1 MADETRS
8 QAEQAGKDGADPQA
22 SAVPAGKPA
31 AAAAEAAAPAKP
43 EARKKSAA
51 PARAGAEAVRKPV
64 AGKADKAK
72 APAAAARPRPKP
84 KPKAPPEPPRAPED
98 QAPPDDM
105 EIPAMVTA
113 VQNGVSGA
121 VRKVTFWVGDW
132 TVVVAA
138 DRLLDVMRFLKDDAA
153 TAFDY
158 CSDVTA
164 ADWPPRE
171 KRFDVIYCLYS
182 TRLRHRLRVKVRVGE
197 EDPVESVTQ
206 LWPAAD
212 WLEREVYDQ
221 FGIDIVNHP
230 DLRRILMPEQW
241 QGHPQRKDYPLE
253 GPGELLMENPQ
264 DWLRVRNLPDEV
276 GAGVDTDA
284 EIE

>member
-1 MADETRS
+1 MADKTESRADQSGQDGGGPQPDAAAAPGTAKS
-8 QAEQAGKDGADPQA
+8 DPGAGGPAGGKPA
-22 SAVPAGKPA
+22 STANERAAAGKPA
-31 AAAAEAAAPAKP
+31 AA
-43 EARKKSAA
+43 
-51 PARAGAEAVRKPV
+51 
-64 AGKADKAK
+64 
-72 APAAAARPRPKP
+72 RPRP
-84 KPKAPPEPPRAPED
+84 KPKAPPEPPRGPED
-98 QAPPDDM
+98 QAPP
-105 EIPAMVTA
+105 EGAELPAVVTA

-121 VRKVTFWVGDW
+121 VQQVSFWVGDW
-132 TVVVAA
+132 TIIVAA
-138 DRLLDVMRFLKDDAA
+138 DRLLDVMRFLRDDAA

-171 KRFDVIYCLYS
+171 RRFDVIYCLYS

-197 EDPVESVTQ
+197 EDPVESVTRI
-206 LWPAAD
+206 WPAAE

-221 FGIDIVNHP
+221 FGVHIVNHP

-264 DWLRVRNLPDEV
+264 DWLRVRNLPDEA
-276 GAGVDTDA
+276 GAADADA